1 MKRNYIL
8 SSDLSQFSETL
19 EELEGKGYC
28 DELFG
33 RSINRKM
40 VDKTLIFPFHLRIA
54 YAEGVKGA
62 KELLEVIRQHE
73 ADFIL
78 IDFAERA
85 IASELDQ
92 ARKMGLHAASGKLG
106 SEKMIDL
113 SLTEDSII

>member
-8 SSDLSQFSETL
+8 SSDLSEFSETL

-40 VDKTLIFPFHLRIA
+40 VDKTLIYPFHLRIA
-54 YAEGVKGA
+54 YTDGIKGA

>member
-8 SSDLSQFSETL
+8 SSDLSEFSETL

-40 VDKTLIFPFHLRIA
+40 VDKTLIYPTHLRIA

-78 IDFAERA
+78 IDLAERV

-92 ARKMGLHAASGKLG
+92 ARKMGLHAASGKFG
-106 SEKMIDL
+106 SEKIIDL
-113 SLTEDSII
+113 SLSDKK

>member
-8 SSDLSQFSETL
+8 SSDLSEFSETL

-40 VDKTLIFPFHLRIA
+40 VDKTLIYPFHLRIA
-54 YAEGVKGA
+54 YADGVKGA

-78 IDFAERA
+78 INFAERA

-106 SEKMIDL
+106 LEKIIDL
-113 SLTEDSII
+113 SLSDKK